1 LTKVNDLHRKW
12 MKKNEY
18 REAFED
24 LAPEFALARAVIDA
38 AVTAGLAQEQLAQR
52 MDTTQSVIARM
63 ESGRTRPTRA
73 SAAGQGSCPTS
84 QSAGD
89 KITSGTNW
97 HGVLV

>member
-1 LTKVNDLHRKW
+1 